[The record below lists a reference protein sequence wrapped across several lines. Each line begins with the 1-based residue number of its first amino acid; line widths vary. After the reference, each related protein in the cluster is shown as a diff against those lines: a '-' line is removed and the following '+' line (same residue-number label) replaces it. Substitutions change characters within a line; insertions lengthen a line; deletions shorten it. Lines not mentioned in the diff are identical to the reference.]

1 MLVFTN
7 GCFDILHVGHIR
19 YLQASKA
26 LGTKLVVGLNSDASV
41 RRIKGQDRP
50 INSQEDRAE
59 VLRALACVDEVVIF
73 DEDTPYELIKRL
85 RPDVITKGGDYE
97 VDDVVGKDLARVVIL
112 PYIANKSTTRII
124 EDASRKGLGP
134 RGDFCLDRDLLWETS
149 VLRAGEEVLDA
160 LSPGQ
165 GRNVVRP

>member
-26 LGTKLVVGLNSDASV
+26 LGTRLVVGLNSDASV
-41 RRIKGQDRP
+41 RRIKGPDRP

-59 VLRALACVDEVVIF
+59 VLGSLACVDEVVIF

-85 RPDVITKGGDYE
+85 RPDIITKGGDYE
-97 VDDVVGKDLARVVIL
+97 VDDVVGKDLARVVVL
-112 PYIANKSTTRII
+112 PYIADKSTTRII
-124 EDASRKGLGP
+124 ENACRKRLGP
-134 RGDFCLDRDLLWETS
+134 RGDFCLD
-149 VLRAGEEVLDA
+149 
-160 LSPGQ
+160 
-165 GRNVVRP
+165 